1 MDNRNNNGDNRVVDR
16 DVTSRN
22 ADGQPPVDPASSTT
36 ARSSSGIEA
45 YRKAF
50 SRNRWHGY
58 RDEYKWLNDPD
69 SYPDSDPIHDPDFHA
84 AHPGWLAGYKDAA
97 AAITENPQYK
107 EGFVRG
113 YNDFRHGDNTNA
125 YYRQGYRDG
134 ARQRQAD
141 GEKVSRAVERGLT
154 FLGWTPSE
162 ILGKNMESANYPKP
176 NDGQDYQ
183 PHHIVPRGSKRA
195 RLVEARAKLE
205 KWGIDINQAENGWWA
220 PGNANQRLNNLKYDR
235 EISKEIMAC
244 KSKKQALKVLAKFR
258 ERLTQDWEQFV
269 GK

>member
-1 MDNRNNNGDNRVVDR
+1 MVSPRWIPHHPRLHGLLLELKR
-16 DVTSRN
+16 T
-22 ADGQPPVDPASSTT
+22 
-36 ARSSSGIEA
+36 
-45 YRKAF
+45 RKAF

-84 AHPGWLAGYKDAA
+84 AHSGWLAGYKDAA

-107 EGFVRG
+107 EGSYAGTTTSGTGTTQMPTTVKVIRSPTAPGRRG
-113 YNDFRHGDNTNA
+113 KGIP
-125 YYRQGYRDG
+125 GCG
-134 ARQRQAD
+134 AWPYLSGVDAFGNPWQ
-141 GEKVSRAVERGLT
+141 
-154 FLGWTPSE
+154 
-162 ILGKNMESANYPKP
+162 NMESANYPKP

-183 PHHIVPRGSKRA
+183 PHHIVPRGSNRA